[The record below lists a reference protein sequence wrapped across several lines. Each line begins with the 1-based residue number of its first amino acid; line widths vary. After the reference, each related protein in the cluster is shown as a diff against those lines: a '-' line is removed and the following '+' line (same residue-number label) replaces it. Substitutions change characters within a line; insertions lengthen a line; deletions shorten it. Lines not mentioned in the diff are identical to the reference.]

1 MHSDT
6 HKSKKSSKTLLTS
19 KPKKRKDE
27 GHETQ
32 TKDTGFARQ
41 TAGYQY

>member
-6 HKSKKSSKTLLTS
+6 HKSKKSSNRTLLTS

-27 GHETQ
+27 GHESETKQ
-32 TKDTGFARQ
+32 T
-41 TAGYQY
+41 GYAAQY